1 MRSLLAF
8 LILLFCTSARAQSD
22 TAHWTVSGAFD
33 LFTTDELGELYTL
46 RGNDLDLYDQH
57 GKHLAH
63 NSFNSFGPI
72 SRIDAFSSLKPL
84 IYSRAQAQLAV
95 LDNTLSIQGSAT
107 DLNRRGLPQ
116 TILACMGVQGCFWFF
131 DERDLQL
138 MRLDGQLKTLANTGR
153 LDQLLGFTPA
163 PTYMTESDSKLYM
176 VDPERGV
183 LVFDLFGTFMRTLP
197 ILGAQTIQVRDGLVW
212 FVSDGAM
219 HRYDM
224 RLLTIDEVA
233 WPTSADSLAPRD
245 ARIEHGRLYRLMPD
259 RILVD
264 RLDQ

>member
-1 MRSLLAF
+1 MRSPAAVLL
-8 LILLFCTSARAQSD
+8 LLSCTSVFAQAD
-22 TAHWTVSGAFD
+22 TTHWTVPGFFD
-33 LFTTDELGELYTL
+33 LFTTDELGQLYTL
-46 RGNDLDLYDQH
+46 HGNDLDLYDPH

-63 NSFNSFGPI
+63 NSFNTFGPI
-72 SRIDAFSSLKPL
+72 SRIDAFSSLKPM
-84 IYSRAQAQLAV
+84 IYSRAQGQLAV
-95 LDNTLSIQGSAT
+95 LDNTLSMQGNAT
-107 DLNRRGLPQ
+107 NLNALGLPQ
-116 TILACMGVQGCFWFF
+116 TILSCTGVQGCFWFF

-163 PTYMTESDSKLYM
+163 PTYMTEHDSKLYM

-197 ILGAQTIQVRDGLVW
+197 IIGAETIQVRDGVIW
-212 FVSDGAM
+212 FVSDGTM
-219 HRYDM
+219 NRYDM
-224 RLLTIDEVA
+224 RLLSTDEVL
-233 WPTSADSLAPRD
+233 WPTSTDSLATRD

-264 RLDQ
+264 RLAP

>member
-1 MRSLLAF
+1 MRSPLAV
-8 LILLFCTSARAQSD
+8 LLLFFSTSLLAQSD
-22 TAHWTVSGAFD
+22 TAHWSVPGVFD
-33 LFTTDELGELYTL
+33 LFTTDELGQLYTL

-72 SRIDAFSSLKPL
+72 SRIDAFSSLKPM

-95 LDNTLSIQGSAT
+95 LDNTLSMQGGAT
-107 DLNRRGLPQ
+107 NLNALGLPQ
-116 TILACMGVQGCFWFF
+116 ATLACMGVQGCFWFF
-131 DERDLQL
+131 DERDLAL
-138 MRLDGQLKTLANTGR
+138 MRLDGQMKTLANTGR

-163 PTYMTESDSKLYM
+163 PTYMTENDSKLYV

-197 ILGAQTIQVRDGLVW
+197 IYGAQTIQVREGLIW
-212 FVSDGAM
+212 FVSDGKM
-219 HRYDM
+219 NRYDM
-224 RLLTIDEVA
+224 RLLTTDQVP
-233 WPTSADSLAPRD
+233 WPTSTDSLAPRD
-245 ARIEHGRLYRLMPD
+245 ARIEHRRLYRLMSD

-264 RLDQ
+264 RLAP